1 MAVFAIFTYDVKPG
15 RMNDFL
21 AKLGEAASPKFNS
34 PVTPKSVRLFRNT
47 VPGLD
52 TGPVM
57 LIIECEDMA
66 AYGARTTDNREWKA
80 LFASK
85 PDSQRPSYLCNYKPN
100 SLRSN
105 AKGSEE

>member
-15 RMNDFL
+15 RTNDFL

-34 PVTPKSVRLFRNT
+34 QVMSKSVRLFRNT
-47 VPGLD
+47 VPGPD

-57 LIIECEDMA
+57 LIIEYEDMA
-66 AYGARTTDNREWKA
+66 AYGARTTFENNNREWKA

-85 PDSQRPSYLCNYKPN
+85 LDSPETLVSVQLLTEFAPQ
-100 SLRSN
+100 
-105 AKGSEE
+105 